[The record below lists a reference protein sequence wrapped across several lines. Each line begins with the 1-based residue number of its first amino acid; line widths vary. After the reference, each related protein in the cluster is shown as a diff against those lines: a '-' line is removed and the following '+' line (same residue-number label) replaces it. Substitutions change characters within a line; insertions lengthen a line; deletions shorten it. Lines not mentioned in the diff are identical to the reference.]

1 MPPPAVLTEA
11 VTTVVDNTRWRLVL
25 LAGVV
30 GVLSGL
36 VALLHPDATLFVVEA
51 CVATYLLALLVA
63 RIPGVSALLG
73 FDAGRRFVGSLL
85 VLLVLIGVLLLVDA
99 QLAATLAVVVGFM
112 EYVLL
117 SVAASVAI
125 ASRYSGVRWLLVAE
139 AVTVAISAA
148 AVVLWARVD
157 VDAVAAVV
165 GAYLVVRGALDCAI
179 AIALR
184 QPGRRSP
191 QP

>member
-1 MPPPAVLTEA
+1 MPPPPLLTEA
-11 VTTVVDNTRWRLVL
+11 VTTVVDTTRWRLVL

-36 VALLHPDATLFVVEA
+36 VALLDPDATLFVLAA

-73 FDAGRRFVGSLL
+73 FEAGPRFVRSLL
-85 VLLVLIGVLLLVDA
+85 GVLALIGVLLLVDA
-99 QLAATLAVVVGFM
+99 QLAATLAVVIGFM

-125 ASRYSGVRWLLVAE
+125 ASRYSGVRLLLVAE

-148 AVVLWARVD
+148 VVVLWARVD
-157 VDAVAAVV
+157 VDAVATVV
-165 GAYLVVRGALDCAI
+165 GVYLVVRGALDCVI
-179 AIALR
+179 AVVGS
-184 QPGRRSP
+184 GRRSR
-191 QP
+191 QS

>member
-1 MPPPAVLTEA
+1 MPPPPALTEA
-11 VTTVVDNTRWRLVL
+11 VTTVVNNTRWRLVL

-36 VALLHPDATLFVVEA
+36 VALVHPDATLFVLAA

-73 FDAGRRFVGSLL
+73 FDAGPRFVQSLL
-85 VLLVLIGVLLLVDA
+85 GVLALIGVLLFVDA
-99 QLAATLAVVVGFM
+99 QLAATLAVVIGFM

-125 ASRYSGVRWLLVAE
+125 ASRYSGVRRLLVAE

-157 VDAVAAVV
+157 VDAVATVV
-165 GAYLVVRGALDCAI
+165 GVYLVVRGALDCVI
-179 AIALR
+179 AVVGS
-184 QPGRRSP
+184 GRRSR